1 MATQEITCPMCG
13 FKNRADAG
21 RCRSCG
27 AKVEALSALYTAEE
41 EQKKRYQQEAFEWK
55 WAFAAFGVYLTTQ
68 ALVLV
73 ALPAVIYR
81 FDPQGVNSLLVSMA
95 VWFCGGIVVGF
106 ISPGKTFVEPA
117 VGASLAVIPTL
128 AFIAFT
134 TPSGAFQPT
143 LLAYIVGGLLGVM
156 LALLGAFI
164 GEKIQMTMAD
174 KAKG

>member
-55 WAFAAFGVYLTTQ
+55 WALAAFGVYLTTQ

-73 ALPAVIYR
+73 LMPAVLYS
-81 FDPQGVNSLLVSMA
+81 FDPQGVDGLLVSMA
-95 VWFCGGIVVGF
+95 VWFFGGIVVGI
-106 ISPGKTFVEPA
+106 ISPGKTFLEPA
-117 VGASLAVIPTL
+117 VGASLAVIPTISFL
-128 AFIAFT
+128 AFT
-134 TPSGAFQPT
+134 TPSGFQPT
-143 LLAYIVGGLLGVM
+143 LLAYIVGGMLGVM
-156 LALLGAFI
+156 LALFGAFI
-164 GEKIQMTMAD
+164 GEKIQMTRAE
-174 KAKG
+174 KAKS